1 MPVKTA
7 GSGRNFPLPKA
18 KILCKLQP
26 EQSGHFTVTNSTTAP
41 VLGCI
46 ADDHT
51 GATDIAGLLARS
63 GHRVNL
69 RLGVPEHGVR
79 DHAPFEVIA
88 LKCRNLPAPEA
99 VEQARAALLWLQ
111 TAGARR
117 FYWKYCSTFDST
129 PTGNIGPIA
138 EALMADL
145 DSAQTLY
152 CPAFPENG
160 RTVYMGNLFVGAKPL
175 AESPMKDH
183 PLTPM
188 RDSNLLRLL
197 TPQVSG
203 NAGLINHT
211 TIAKGVD
218 AIRSQMANLAGL
230 RISNIVTD
238 AINNQDLRAI
248 AAASHHLPLLT
259 GGSALAMML
268 PEVYHNNG
276 LLPESKQ
283 STPFPDL
290 GDSRL
295 VLAGSCSAK
304 TREQVAHYLQNAA
317 GYHLDPRDLAEGGLT
332 AVRKWLSR
340 LDPAVP
346 KIIYATTAPE
356 MVAKSQEQL
365 GSHRAAMLI
374 EEAMAQLAKDALKTG
389 IKRIVVAGGETAGAV
404 TRALGIDRMAI
415 GAEIVPGVPWTY
427 CKSRSKPLALALK
440 SGNFGDD
447 DFFERAFLEPDQP

>member
-1 MPVKTA
+1 MT
-7 GSGRNFPLPKA
+7 
-18 KILCKLQP
+18 
-26 EQSGHFTVTNSTTAP
+26 HSTTAP

-69 RLGVPEHGVR
+69 RLGVPQHGAR
-79 DHAPFEVIA
+79 DYAPFEVIA
-88 LKCRNLPAPEA
+88 LKSRNLPASDA
-99 VEQARAALLWLQ
+99 VEQARAALVWLQ
-111 TAGARR
+111 NAGAKR

-129 PTGNIGPIA
+129 PAGNIGPVA

-145 DSAQTLY
+145 GSAQTLY

-197 TPQVSG
+197 APQVSG
-203 NAGLINHT
+203 NAGLINRT
-211 TIAKGVD
+211 TIAKDAD
-218 AIRSQMANLAGL
+218 AIRTQMANLADL
-230 RISNIVTD
+230 HIANVVTD
-238 AINNQDLRAI
+238 AIDNQDLRAI
-248 AAASHHLPLLT
+248 AAASHQLPLLT

-268 PEVYHNNG
+268 PEVYHNSG
-276 LLPESKQ
+276 LLPET
-283 STPFPDL
+283 TPSAPLPDL

-295 VLAGSCSAK
+295 VLAGSCSAR
-304 TREQVAHYLQNAA
+304 TREQVAHYLQNAF

-332 AVRKWLSR
+332 AARTWLSR
-340 LDPAVP
+340 LDPAEP

-356 MVAKSQEQL
+356 MVTKAQDQL
-365 GSHRAAMLI
+365 GSHRAAMLVEDAI
-374 EEAMAQLAKDALKTG
+374 AQLAKDALKAG
-389 IKRIVVAGGETAGAV
+389 IKRLVVAGGETAGAV
-404 TRALGIDRMAI
+404 TRALGIDRMTI
-415 GAEIVPGVPWTY
+415 GAEIAPGVPWCH

-440 SGNFGDD
+440 SGNFGAE
-447 DFFERAFLEPDQP
+447 DFFERAFPESDHP